1 MGATASI
8 SSLPSLTV
16 EQVGDLVAGCGDAY
30 VPYRGSL
37 IDAGIDGQFLQ
48 QLDEQNIQ
56 QQFVDL
62 GFRDELH
69 IKTLS
74 HRLLQSK
81 YGKTG
86 ELPADCSVA
95 KNDFELRGVT
105 IALFRAVA
113 KEALER
119 NHDKSYWNMGRVSAD
134 SSLIEMLKTAHHE
147 IPHFKLGVTYRQ
159 VVGTKANIFLS
170 FAYGD
175 NFIDLVEGLEL
186 FMEDEKRNPTTTYF
200 WFDMFVND
208 QWHALDHDF
217 DWWANTFSTA
227 VESIGE
233 TVIFLSPWG
242 ADREKADANDF
253 TPLHGA
259 ALMTELEAAKLLMV
273 YGADLNA
280 RTSEATHSLLPI
292 DMPNASEEIRQA
304 IRDEPRRRMDEAPGK
319 RATEEDRHPTA
330 ATSASV
336 QDDEAEEGEQSNK
349 RPRLDGGVAEE
360 EGKVAEEDEDSE
372 PSDGEED
379 A

>member
-1 MGATASI
+1 MDAVENENEEEEAHNNEIPEVVEDFSSPLITAA
-8 SSLPSLTV
+8 LA
-16 EQVGDLVAGCGDAY
+16 GDLVA
-30 VPYRGSL
+30 VSN
-37 IDAGIDGQFLQ
+37 
-48 QLDEQNIQ
+48 QLKQGADKNETTNKGRTALWYAARNGHLEI
-56 QQFVDL
+56 F
-62 GFRDELH
+62 
-69 IKTLS
+69 
-74 HRLLQSK
+74 RLLLEK
-81 YGKTG
+81 C
-86 ELPADCSVA
+86 ADKDKA
-95 KNDFELRGVT
+95 DNDDETPLYQ
-105 IALFRAVA
+105 A
-113 KEALER
+113 
-119 NHDKSYWNMGRVSAD
+119 SD
-134 SSLIEMLKTAHHE
+134 SGHMDIVHLLIEQGAD
-147 IPHFKLGVTYRQ
+147 ID
-159 VVGTKANIFLS
+159 KAS
-170 FAYGD
+170 RYGWTPLMAATS
-175 NFIDLVEGLEL
+175 NGNVEVMRYLLE
-186 FMEDEKRNPTTTYF
+186 
-200 WFDMFVND
+200 
-208 QWHALDHDF
+208 Q
-217 DWWANTFSTA
+217 
-227 VESIGE
+227 
-233 TVIFLSPWG
+233 G